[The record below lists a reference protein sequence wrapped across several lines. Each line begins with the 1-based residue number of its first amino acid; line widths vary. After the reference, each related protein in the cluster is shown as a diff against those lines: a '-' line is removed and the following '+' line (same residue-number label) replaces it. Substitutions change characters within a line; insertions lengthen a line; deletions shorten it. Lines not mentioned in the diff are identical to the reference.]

1 MLLSDDK
8 ISHLAHLILSGLALD
23 QRARLLAEKTKV
35 LREIKRVI
43 IDEVKVEEEIDQAV
57 RAKLSSYSRPIQEGS
72 PEWDVLYQKFFFEE
86 QKKRK
91 RK

>member
-1 MLLSDDK
+1 MLLGDDK
-8 ISHLAHLILSGLALD
+8 ISHLSHLILKGLTQD
-23 QRARLLAEKTKV
+23 QRVKLLEEETKV
-35 LREIKRVI
+35 LREIKRNIV
-43 IDEVKVEEEIDQAV
+43 DEVKVEEEIDQVV
-57 RAKLSSYSRPIQEGS
+57 RVKLSSYSRPIQEGS